1 MASVT
6 KTKTND
12 GREIQGKSLARF
24 VRCSARKAR
33 IVMDLIRGKTAGEAL
48 EILQFTQRPS
58 AVPYV
63 RRSLLAA
70 IASARETH
78 PQPESLVIG
87 EALVDD
93 APMIKRIRPA
103 SMGRAVRIRKRQCH
117 IQIAL
122 TEQED

>member
-6 KTKTND
+6 KTLTND
-12 GREIQGKSLARF
+12 GREIRGKSLARF

-33 IVMDLIRGKTAGEAL
+33 YVVDAIRGKTAGEAL
-48 EILQFTQRPS
+48 EILQFNQRPS

-70 IASARETH
+70 IASAREVH
-78 PQPESLVIG
+78 PHPESLIIG
-87 EALVDD
+87 EAIVND

-103 SMGRAVRIRKRQCH
+103 AMGRAVRIRKRQCH

-122 TEQED
+122 VEE